1 MQAKKTKAELQDKD
15 LLRYNRNIVLPEI
28 DIDGQ
33 LSLLKSKV
41 AVIGL
46 GGIGCPAATYLA
58 SSGVGH
64 LCLIDFDHVS
74 LSNLNRQVLFSEY
87 DISEKKA
94 EAAKK
99 NLQLLN
105 SEIDIK
111 SIPRKIDNNFDKDL
125 LKDYDYIIDCTDNFQ
140 TRSEV
145 NNISIANKIPL
156 ISGAAIKMQG
166 QIATFRNDLDDM
178 PCYRCLYSDLPDT
191 SPSCLDSG
199 ILGSV
204 TGLIGTMLATE
215 CIKLICNIGDNLGSK
230 LMLIDM
236 KNYEFKT
243 ININKD
249 HECKFCG

>member
-74 LSNLNRQVLFSEY
+74 LSNLNRQVLFSED

-99 NLQLLN
+99 NLQSLN

-111 SIPRKIDNNFDKDL
+111 SIPRKIDNKFDKDL

-140 TRSEV
+140 TRSEI

-166 QIATFRNDLDDM
+166 QIATFRNDLD
-178 PCYRCLYSDLPDT
+178 
-191 SPSCLDSG
+191 
-199 ILGSV
+199 
-204 TGLIGTMLATE
+204 GTMLATE
-215 CIKLICNIGDNLGSK
+215 CIKLICDIGDNFGSK

-243 ININKD
+243 ITINKD
-249 HECKFCG
+249 HECKFCD